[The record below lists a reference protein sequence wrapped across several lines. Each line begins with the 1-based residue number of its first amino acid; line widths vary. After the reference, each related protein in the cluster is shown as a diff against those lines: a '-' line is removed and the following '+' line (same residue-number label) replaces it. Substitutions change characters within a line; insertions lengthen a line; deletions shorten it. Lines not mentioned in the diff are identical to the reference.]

1 MERDIYDL
9 KREMVK
15 GIYSWG
21 EHTRNPFTNTTYTD
35 YGQKVAC
42 DAVREAIKTY
52 GTHHHD
58 LDGMPYYEVRFKKP
72 VKSTVT
78 GDDIVSVSLKTM
90 TGYIVLHSLEYD
102 KGYGSNLLYES
113 ELRMIMDE
121 IEKSLS

>member
-21 EHTRNPFTNTTYTD
+21 EYTRNPFNNTTYTD

-58 LDGMPYYEVRFKKP
+58 YDGMSYYEVRFKKP

-78 GDDIVSVSLKTM
+78 GDDIVSVRLKTM
-90 TGYIVLHSLEYD
+90 TGNIVIHSLEYD
-102 KGYGSNLLYES
+102 KGYGSDLLYAS